1 MIETSQPA
9 EPGARELLR
18 GAEGLRERLVGL
30 RRRIHARPEYGFQEF
45 ETSGL
50 VADTLRGLGARVRES
65 VGKTG
70 VVAELGGGP
79 AVVAIRADMDALPI
93 AEATGLPFA
102 SGVPGMMHACGHD
115 AHVACAL
122 GAAMLLAGS
131 ELRGAVRF
139 LFQPSEEQKDVEGK
153 SGAMR
158 MIEDGALDGARAVIA
173 LHTKP
178 LPVGSVG
185 VTAGPAMAANDT
197 FDITIRGRAA
207 HGAHPEEGLDAIA
220 VTAQV
225 LAAIQQIV
233 SRRLPPVSPAVVS
246 VTTIRGG
253 VKENIIAEQVELGGT
268 IRSTGGEAR
277 SRLLTE
283 LERAL
288 DVGRALGADCELRV
302 REGYPVTFND
312 ERVTGAIRAAAAEVL
327 GPDRVVETPFD
338 TWAEDFGYMT
348 ERVPG
353 SMFWLG
359 VVSQR
364 VPGPVWHSPTFD
376 LDEEALPV
384 GAAVLA
390 ASALRLLR

>member
-1 MIETSQPA
+1 MSGTSHSV
-9 EPGARELLR
+9 EPDARELLR
-18 GAEGLRERLVGL
+18 RAERLRERLVGL
-30 RRRIHARPEYGFQEF
+30 RRQIHAHPEYGFKEY
-45 ETSGL
+45 ETARL
-50 VADTLRGLGARVRES
+50 VTDTLRGLGARVRES
-65 VGKTG
+65 VGRTG
-70 VVAELGGGP
+70 VVADLGEGP

-93 AEATGLPFA
+93 AEATGLLFA
-102 SGVPGMMHACGHD
+102 SRVSGMMHACGHD

-122 GAAMLLAGS
+122 GAAMLLAGAQT
-131 ELRGAVRF
+131 GGTARF
-139 LFQPSEEQKDVEGK
+139 LFQPSEEQKDEEGK

-158 MIEDGALDGARAVIA
+158 MIDDGALDGARAIIA

-197 FDITIRGRAA
+197 IAITIRGRAA
-207 HGAHPEEGLDAIA
+207 HGAHPEDGVDAIA
-220 VTAQV
+220 ITAQV
-225 LAAIQQIV
+225 LAALQQVV
-233 SRRLPPVSPAVVS
+233 SRRLPAASPAVVS
-246 VTTIRGG
+246 ITTIHGG
-253 VKENIIAEQVELGGT
+253 VKENVIAEQVELGGT

-277 SRLLTE
+277 TRLLAE

-288 DVGRALGADCELRV
+288 DVGRALGAQCELRV
-302 REGYPVTFND
+302 HEGYPVTFND
-312 ERVTGAIRAAAAEVL
+312 ERVTDAIRAAAAEVL
-327 GPDRVVETPFD
+327 GPARVVETPFD

-359 VVSQR
+359 VMSER
-364 VPGPVWHSPTFD
+364 VPSPVWHSPTFD

-390 ASALRLLR
+390 ASALRLLK